1 MKRISVVAA
10 VIEHKGRI
18 LCVQRPTNK
27 YDYISL
33 KWEFPGGKVEVGETR
48 REGLAREITEELS
61 VEVEVG
67 DPLLTVEHQYPDF
80 HITMHAFRCKLSHD
94 TRDSDLHLSE
104 HIDLRWL
111 ETTDS
116 AFAQLDWAGA
126 DVPIVEVLMQKPAVG
141 A

>member
-18 LCVQRPTNK
+18 LCVQRPANK
-27 YDYISL
+27 YDYISR
-33 KWEFPGGKVEVGETR
+33 KWEFPGGKIEVGETR
-48 REGLAREITEELS
+48 QEGLVREITEELS

-67 DPLLTVEHQYPDF
+67 DLLLTVEHEYPDF
-80 HITMHAFRCKLSHD
+80 HITMHAFHCTLSPG

-111 ETTDS
+111 EATDT
-116 AFAQLDWAGA
+116 AFGQLDWAGA
-126 DVPIVEVLMQKPAVG
+126 DVPIVDVLMAKPAVG